1 MKKAVM
7 TFSILILSI
16 VIVLLINGSKS
27 DIDVTYQIVNDIN
40 YTESLKELNNPE
52 RGFYEPIGIN
62 MQENNNKVLNPK
74 NNLVHLRVGIGAFS
88 GKVNGKSDIKF
99 TDDMLSALDQTL
111 KNIKA
116 NGGSVI
122 IRFAYDNFNGTKDLE
137 PSLDILLTHIKQLK
151 TLFNN
156 NKDVIAYVELGFFG
170 PWGEMHS
177 SQICNKENVSKAITT
192 MLDSVPKNIKIGV
205 RTPAYYA
212 SWANVSLDK
221 LNEDIPKSNS
231 DAYRVGLY
239 NDGYL
244 GSESDLGTFK
254 NREVEIG
261 WLNNQ
266 ATHTLYGG
274 EVVANYASGTPL
286 NTIDY
291 ISKEGFITHTTYLN
305 LRWNNNVIDS
315 WKNTNYNGEDS
326 LYKGQTAFLYINNH
340 LGYRFVLKSSKITKQ
355 ISIGEH
361 LKGIFDIENVG
372 FGNLVN
378 EKKTT
383 IILASKDKTYEISTN
398 IDPRLWNSKEIT
410 QIPYDISLPE
420 NIAKGEYK
428 VYLRISQ
435 SGNYL
440 NDNNYN
446 CIEFANANIWDEKL
460 GANYIGSINIEEK
473 SSITLN
479 KITTSSTKKTT
490 KSTLTTK
497 VINLK
502 PATTSTTKKTTTST
516 TKKTTSSATTT
527 TNKIITTKP
536 STTITTTTTTKPI
549 ISDDILY
556 ETPSDEYSET
566 TTTIT
571 TTTKPAT
578 TTRTI
583 TYTTS
588 KPKTTTIK
596 ITNETTTKKKV
607 STTTSKKQTTTTS
620 TTSKINEEIQ
630 DEEAIIQ
637 ENSTSSNIKAIVVL
651 LLVAILLILIFLNH
665 KNI

>member
-1 MKKAVM
+1 MKKVVM
-7 TFSILILSI
+7 TLSILILSI

-27 DIDVTYQIVNDIN
+27 DVEELYQTVTDIN
-40 YTESLKELNNPE
+40 YAESLKELNNPE

-62 MQENNNKVLNPK
+62 MQENNNKILNPK

-88 GKVNGKSDIKF
+88 GKVNGKSDTKF
-99 TDDMLSALDQTL
+99 TDDMLSSLDQTL
-111 KNIKA
+111 KNIKS

-137 PSLDILLTHIKQLK
+137 PSLDMILTHIKQLK

-177 SQICNKENVSKAITT
+177 SQICNKENVSQAITT

-212 SWANVSLDK
+212 AWANVALDK
-221 LNEDIPKSNS
+221 LNENITTATS

-254 NREVEIG
+254 NREIETA
-261 WLNNQ
+261 WLNKQ

-274 EVVANYASGTPL
+274 EVVANFASGTPL

-315 WKNTNYNGEDS
+315 WKNTNYHGDDK
-326 LYKGQTAFLYINNH
+326 LYQNHSAFLYINNH
-340 LGYRFVLKSSKITKQ
+340 LGYRFVLKSSKITKKVA
-355 ISIGEH
+355 IGNH
-361 LKGIFDIENVG
+361 LKGNLDIENVG

-383 IILASKDKTYEISTN
+383 IILANEKSTYEINTN
-398 IDPRLWNSKEIT
+398 IDPRLWNSKKIT
-410 QIPYDISLPE
+410 QIPYDIPLPE
-420 NIAKGEYK
+420 NISKGEYK

-435 SGNYL
+435 KGSL
-440 NDNNYN
+440 SNDNNYN
-446 CIEFANANIWDEKL
+446 CIEFANADIWNEKL
-460 GANYIGSINIEEK
+460 GANYIGSINIENK
-473 SSITLN
+473 SSIILN
-479 KITTSSTKKTT
+479 KNTTSSSKTT
-490 KSTLTTK
+490 SRATLTTQ
-497 VINLK
+497 VITLK
-502 PATTSTTKKTTTST
+502 PATTSTTKNTTKKTTTST
-516 TKKTTSSATTT
+516 TKKTTS
-527 TNKIITTKP
+527 IKP
-536 STTITTTTTTKPI
+536 STTKKTTTKTTKTI
-549 ISDDILY
+549 ISNDILY
-556 ETPSDEYSET
+556 VTPSDDNQET
-566 TTTIT
+566 TT
-571 TTTKPAT
+571 
-578 TTRTI
+578 
-583 TYTTS
+583 
-588 KPKTTTIK
+588 
-596 ITNETTTKKKV
+596 
-607 STTTSKKQTTTTS
+607 KQTTTTRPITS
-620 TTSKINEEIQ
+620 ITSKPTIITSKITTTSTTKKKTSTSTSKNTTTNTNTTSKIPEEIPE
-630 DEEAIIQ
+630 DKVIMQ
-637 ENSTSSNIKAIVVL
+637 ETNTSSNIKAIVVL
-651 LLVAILLILIFLNH
+651 LLIAILLILIFFNH